1 MQILV
6 IVPTPADFDDRVKDV
21 SIDVDVVHARPGEA
35 AYDDALQTAQIVL
48 GRPPV
53 EDLPRAGGLRWLQ
66 LASAGANPYVGRI
79 SGAIFLTTA
88 NGVYGV
94 PVSEHA
100 FSLMLALARSIQTY
114 VRSQAEGQW
123 ERDGT
128 FLELFGSTCG
138 VLGLGDIGLAV
149 AQRARGFGMRVFA
162 TRRHPD
168 QEPDEIDKLYG
179 PDGLERM
186 LSECDF
192 VVNCLPATEATRGVL
207 DTQMLRA
214 MKRGSV
220 LVNIGRGSTIDESA
234 LVEALEDGHL
244 AGAGLDVFEEEPL
257 PADSP
262 LWRMP
267 NVIITPHIGGVS
279 PRGDDRIAG
288 LFLDNLRR
296 YVGGAPLKNVVDHEL
311 GY

>member
-6 IVPTPADFDDRVKDV
+6 LVPIPADFDEHVRDI
-21 SIDVDVVHARPGEA
+21 SIDAEVVHAHPGEP
-35 AYDDALQTAQIVL
+35 AYDDALQSAEILL

-53 EDLPRAGGLRWLQ
+53 DDLARAGGLRWLQ
-66 LASAGANPYVGRI
+66 LPSAGANTYVGRI
-79 SGAIFLTTA
+79 SGSILLTTA

-100 FSLMLALARSIQTY
+100 FSLMLCLARSIQGY
-114 VRSQAEGQW
+114 VRSQALGQW
-123 ERDGT
+123 DREGV
-128 FLELFGSTCG
+128 FLELFDSTCG

-149 AQRARGFGMRVFA
+149 VRRARGFGMRVVA
-162 TRRHPD
+162 TRRNSD
-168 QEPDEIDKLYG
+168 QEPEQVDKLYG
-179 PDGLERM
+179 PDDLERM

-192 VVNCLPATEATRGVL
+192 VVNCLPETDATRGIL
-207 DTQMLRA
+207 NRGMLRA

-262 LWRMP
+262 LWQMP
-267 NVIITPHIGGVS
+267 NVIITPHIGGAS

-288 LFLDNLRR
+288 LFLENLRR
-296 YVGGAPLKNVVDHEL
+296 YVGGAPLQNVVDLEL